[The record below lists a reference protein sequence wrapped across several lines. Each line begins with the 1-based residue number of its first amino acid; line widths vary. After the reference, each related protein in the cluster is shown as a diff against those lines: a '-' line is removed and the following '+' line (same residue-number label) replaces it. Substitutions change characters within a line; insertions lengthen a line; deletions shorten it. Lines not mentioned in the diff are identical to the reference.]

1 MIFNHQFL
9 QVWGFKCS
17 IVPQKEVHPGR
28 IIDKNL
34 PFCLDLSAVV
44 KTCLFLPRRNFISSQ
59 RLSEVQSVT
68 STLKLIGLDDLEGA
82 THLIPSGGLS
92 LNIDSWLTTDD

>member
-1 MIFNHQFL
+1 MIFKHQFL

-59 RLSEVQSVT
+59 GCLVQSVT
-68 STLKLIGLDDLEGA
+68 STLKLIGPDDLEGA
-82 THLIPSGGLS
+82 THLIPSGGFL
-92 LNIDSWLTTDD
+92 LNIDSWLTTGD